1 MTLLLRTVPGN
12 PEISVTGSEPVH
24 TGCWRKAQGGSLRMS
39 EEEWR
44 NRGDDQDP
52 YHVVLDYEVQ
62 TMSKKILVG
71 V

>member
-1 MTLLLRTVPGN
+1 
-12 PEISVTGSEPVH
+12 
-24 TGCWRKAQGGSLRMS
+24 MS

-52 YHVVLDYEVQ
+52 YRVVLDYEAQ